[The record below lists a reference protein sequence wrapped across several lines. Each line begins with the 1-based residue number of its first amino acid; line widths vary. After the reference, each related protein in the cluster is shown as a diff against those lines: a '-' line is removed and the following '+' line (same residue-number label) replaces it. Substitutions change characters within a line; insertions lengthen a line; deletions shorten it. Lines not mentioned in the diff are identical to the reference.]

1 MPHAAIKTWNSQI
14 IKINTKKKTLPPL
27 ELILGW
33 RDGEM
38 EGWLHWIN
46 QGLLNFYSVPGNEKE
61 WRDNGE

>member
-38 EGWLHWIN
+38 EG
-46 QGLLNFYSVPGNEKE
+46 
-61 WRDNGE
+61 